1 MNNRVEEI
9 LNKTNLNWTVRR
21 EEIQTESGIIIPDHK
36 ALIREDNDHVLSIRS
51 KTYTPFQNEELVELL
66 DRVSGITGY
75 EIKTGGSFSG
85 GGKVY
90 VQLKSDNL
98 ILGDDVVEGY
108 LTGINSFDGSTSL
121 AFGPSNVTISCK
133 NTFFASFREIKTRV
147 RHTKNMKVQVDEIC
161 QRLENAQKEEKK
173 IFEKITRFNETPFD
187 DVLKQ
192 RVIKTLF
199 DIDQKLDLTKVED
212 LEQISTRTQ
221 NNLSRFYVDL
231 NGELQQKG
239 ETMWGLFSGITKYTT
254 HSLKGEMMEN
264 KMFGQYGKRE
274 LSIFNHMTEL
284 V

>member
-9 LNKTNLNWTVRR
+9 LNKTNLNWTVRS

-66 DRVSGITGY
+66 DRVSRMTGY

>member
-9 LNKTNLNWTVRR
+9 LNKTNLNWTVRS

-66 DRVSGITGY
+66 DRVSGMTGY
-75 EIKTGGSFSG
+75 EIKNGGSFSG
-85 GGKVY
+85 GGKVF
-90 VQLKSDNL
+90 VQLKSNNL

-121 AFGPSNVTISCK
+121 AFGPSNVTISCM

-147 RHTKNMKVQVDEIC
+147 RHTKNMKVQVEEIC

-199 DIDQKLDLTKVED
+199 DIDQKLDLTKVDD

-274 LSIFNHMTEL
+274 LNIFNHMTEL